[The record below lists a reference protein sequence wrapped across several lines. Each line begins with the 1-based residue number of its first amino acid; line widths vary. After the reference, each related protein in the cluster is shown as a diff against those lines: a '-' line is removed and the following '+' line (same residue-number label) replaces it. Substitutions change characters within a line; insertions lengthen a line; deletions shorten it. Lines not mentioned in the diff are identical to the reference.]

1 MKQLLTTTLAAT
13 LVIGLA
19 GCNSSSKTDGDTPE
33 NSRANEN
40 AIERIGNDAVTVGE
54 GTLDAV
60 GAGID
65 AVGNVG
71 AAGIDAVGN
80 VGAAVIDAL
89 KGDEDKEKS
98 DHPDHPDHPD
108 S

>member
-71 AAGIDAVGN
+71 AA
-80 VGAAVIDAL
+80 VIDAL
-89 KGDEDKEKS
+89 KGDEDKEKP
-98 DHPDHPDHPD
+98 DHPEHPDHPDHPD